1 MAAIKNAL
9 VVGAGIGG
17 LAAAAALPQHGID
30 VDIIELRPGAD
41 VLGVGINQPGNALR
55 ALRALGVLEEILA
68 VGFEFNQY
76 KFFDY
81 QENLITEV
89 RSVIG
94 GEDVPPN
101 VALTRRDLHRV
112 LIGAGERQGV
122 KVRYGT
128 TISELVDHGDWVE
141 VTFSDGSTGT
151 YDLVVGFDGINS
163 SLRRRLFGAEHDPV
177 ETGFGV
183 WRTELPR
190 PEHVRYAAMFHGI
203 NVKAGYVPLN
213 EQEMYLLV
221 VTPESR
227 AVRYDKADLVNQLKA
242 KLAPF
247 VGPIGEIRN
256 NLRPDDNVAF
266 GLLTEVP
273 LPLPWHEGR
282 VIVLGDAAH
291 ACVPH
296 LAQGAGMAIEDAVL
310 LAEELDQARD
320 LEASLHTLEARRFPR
335 TKFVQDVSRAV
346 LFGEMHPVDEES
358 LAATVVELRAEL
370 TGRMNGSDT
379 FLNQPA

>member
-1 MAAIKNAL
+1 MAGVEKAL

-17 LAAAAALPQHGID
+17 LAAAAALSQRGID
-30 VDIIELRPGAD
+30 VDIVEVRPGAD

-55 ALRALGVLEEILA
+55 ALRKLGVLDEILE
-68 VGFEFNQY
+68 VGFEFDQY
-76 KFFDY
+76 RFYDY
-81 QENLITEV
+81 QENLIVKV

-94 GEDVPPN
+94 GDDVPPN
-101 VALTRRDLHRV
+101 VALTRRDLHKV
-112 LIGAGERQGV
+112 LIAAGERQGV
-122 KVRYGT
+122 RVRYRT
-128 TISELVDHGDWVE
+128 TVGEVLDQGDHVD

-151 YDLVVGFDGINS
+151 YDLVVGFDGIKS
-163 SLRRRLFGAEHDPV
+163 GLRRQLFGPEHDPV
-177 ETGFGV
+177 NTGYGV
-183 WRTELPR
+183 WRTEIPR
-190 PEHVRYAAMFHGI
+190 PDVVRYAAMYHGI

-221 VTPESR
+221 VTPESGD
-227 AVRYDKADLVNQLKA
+227 VRYEERDLAELLRT
-242 KLAPF
+242 KLADF
-247 VGPIGEIRN
+247 EGPIAEIRD
-256 NLRPDDNVAF
+256 NLRSGDDVAF

-273 LPLPWHEGR
+273 LPLPWHRGR

-310 LAEELDQARD
+310 LAEELDQDRD
-320 LEASLHTLEARRFPR
+320 LEVSLEALEARRYPR
-335 TKFVQDVSRAV
+335 VKFVQDVSRAV
-346 LFGEMHPVDEES
+346 LYGEMQPIDEES
-358 LAATVVELRAEL
+358 LAATVAELRAEL